1 MSAEKKLYN
10 LEVNPPQQV
19 WDKLAVSLDEL
30 QVENTFKKK
39 LLGVNANPP
48 EGVWEKIEN
57 KLEIDISEER
67 VATKLLNISETPPAE
82 IWSQIESQLTEE
94 TFNQKFSR
102 LKNLEVIPP
111 ENNWSKILT
120 ALETKTKVV
129 PFRKTSKQFIR
140 YAAAA
145 VIIGMLAWGSV
156 QLMSGNRTAE
166 NNLAKEEAKS
176 PATKSIPEVTNNP
189 PSENSNTEST
199 QTLENSEEIIASNN
213 TTTKTKIRRTK
224 ASNNVSVASVTV
236 PQTSHANSEEIIA
249 DINSIQKN
257 KPAETGNVAADPT
270 SPRYLV
276 YLNDEGELMKVSKKL
291 ADMKCLYDKN
301 GEISQDAL
309 ASINNKACNDLVKS
323 WQEKLSKTP
332 MNLSFNPLEMADI
345 LK

>member
-1 MSAEKKLYN
+1 MSAEKKLYD

-19 WDKLAVSLDEL
+19 WDKLTLALDEL
-30 QVENTFKKK
+30 QVEDSYKKK
-39 LLGVNANPP
+39 LLVLNSNPP
-48 EGVWEKIEN
+48 TGVWEKIEGRLDTEAGEN
-57 KLEIDISEER
+57 S
-67 VATKLLNISETPPAE
+67 VAAKLLNISETPPAG

-94 TFNQKFSR
+94 TFNQKFSG
-102 LKNLEVIPP
+102 LKNLEVVPP
-111 ENNWSKILT
+111 ENNWNKILST
-120 ALETKTKVV
+120 LETEAKVV

-145 VIIGMLAWGSV
+145 VIIGLLAWGSV
-156 QLMSGNRTAE
+156 QLMSGNRTTE
-166 NNLAKEEAKS
+166 NNLAKEEIKQPFIDS
-176 PATKSIPEVTNNP
+176 NPTITKNL

-199 QTLENSEEIIASNN
+199 QTEENPEEIIVSNN
-213 TTTKTKIRRTK
+213 TTTKTKARRTK
-224 ASNNVSVASVTV
+224 ALNSASLASVTA
-236 PQTSHANSEEIIA
+236 PQTSHTNSEEIIA

-257 KPAETGNVAADPT
+257 KPAETGNAVADPAA
-270 SPRYLV
+270 PRYLV

-332 MNLSFNPLEMADI
+332 LNLSFNPLEMADI